1 MNHSLPTALVTGANK
16 GIGLEIARQLA
27 RRGFRVFL
35 GARDAGR
42 GQDALEQLRAEEKA
56 IVAAENLEF
65 LSLDVADPASI
76 ARAAADLGARTGG
89 RLDALVNNAAILE
102 DEPGGTV
109 LDLDP
114 ARLART
120 LETNLHG
127 PLRLTQA
134 VAGLLAAA
142 PDGGRVVNLSSGLG
156 QLHDMEAGYP
166 AYSISKTALNALT
179 RQLAA
184 AFRAR
189 AQRVSVNTMCPGWVR
204 TDMGGAGAE
213 RTVEHGAD
221 TAVWLATEAPA
232 DLTGR
237 FFRDRQEIPW

>member
-1 MNHSLPTALVTGANK
+1 MSKELHVALVTGANK
-16 GIGLEIARQLA
+16 GIGLEIARQLV

-35 GARDAGR
+35 SARDVGR
-42 GQDALEQLRAEEKA
+42 GKAAVRQLQTEAAKA
-56 IVAAENLEF
+56 GANVEF
-65 LSLDVADPASI
+65 LELDVADQTSI
-76 ARAAADLGARTGG
+76 SRAVQKLRHHRGG
-89 RLDALVNNAAILE
+89 RLDVLVNNAAILE
-102 DEPGGTV
+102 DEPGETV

-114 ARLART
+114 FT
-120 LETNLHG
+120 LELTLNTNLFG

-134 VAGLLAAA
+134 VADLLAAA

-156 QLHDMEAGYP
+156 QLHDMEGEYP

-189 AQRVSVNTMCPGWVR
+189 GQRVSVNTMCPGWVR
-204 TDMGGAGAE
+204 TDMGGAGAN
-213 RTVEHGAD
+213 RPVEEGAD

-237 FFRDRQEIPW
+237 FLRDHREIPW

>member
-1 MNHSLPTALVTGANK
+1 MSTAPARTALVTGANK

-27 RRGFRVFL
+27 QRGFRVFL
-35 GARDAGR
+35 GARDAVR
-42 GQDALEQLRAEEKA
+42 GQAALEHLRRDEQKTN
-56 IVAAENLEF
+56 VAF
-65 LSLDVADPASI
+65 LALDVSDPASVS
-76 ARAAADLGARTGG
+76 RVPAALGG
-89 RLDALVNNAAILE
+89 RLDVLVNNAAILE
-102 DEPGGTV
+102 DEPGQTV

-114 ARLART
+114 ATLACT
-120 LETNLHG
+120 LETNLYG

-134 VAGLLAAA
+134 VADLLAAA
-142 PDGGRVVNLSSGLG
+142 PEGGRVVNLSSGLG
-156 QLHDMEAGYP
+156 QLQDMATMYP

-189 AQRVSVNTMCPGWVR
+189 GQRVSVNTMSPGWVR
-204 TDMGGAGAE
+204 TDMGGAGAD
-213 RTVEHGAD
+213 RSVEQGAD

-237 FFRDRQEIPW
+237 FLRDRREIPW

>member
-1 MNHSLPTALVTGANK
+1 MNPSRTVLVTGANK

-27 RRGFRVFL
+27 RRGFRVL
-35 GARDAGR
+35 LAARDAGR
-42 GQDALEQLRAEEKA
+42 GHAAVDQLRRDEPTA
-56 IVAAENLEF
+56 VVEF
-65 LSLDVADPASI
+65 LHLDVADPGSI
-76 ARAAADLGARTGG
+76 ARAASELARRADG
-89 RLDALVNNAAILE
+89 RLDVLVNNAAVLE
-102 DEPGGTV
+102 DEPGEIV

-120 LETNLHG
+120 LETNLFG

-134 VAGLLAAA
+134 LADLLAAA

-156 QLHDMEAGYP
+156 QLRDMATMYP

-189 AQRVSVNTMCPGWVR
+189 GQRVSVNTMSPGWVR
-204 TDMGGAGAE
+204 TDMGGAGADLS
-213 RTVEHGAD
+213 VAQGAD

-237 FFRDRQEIPW
+237 FLRDREEIPW